1 MSDNTIIWSKPRKK
15 EQQYSYNW
23 QPFIEALKAHPG
35 EWGRYPD
42 KISKTLG
49 TYIKRGD
56 HNAFKDGRFEFV
68 TRGDKKNVYLWAR
81 YMGDSADAQDA
92 YSRAAEELAA
102 DVNKCKQQLITTLR
116 VIAGKQQASTHIS
129 AQHKA
134 KFAWAANTSVDALD
148 QLITDLRAKKPS
160 VAAQIMHQPSS
171 ARRALRGGQQ

>member
-1 MSDNTIIWSKPRKK
+1 M
-15 EQQYSYNW
+15 
-23 QPFIEALKAHPG
+23 
-35 EWGRYPD
+35 
-42 KISKTLG
+42 SKTLALK
-49 TYIKRGD
+49 IKRGD
-56 HNAFKDGRFEFV
+56 HNAFKDGQFEFAS
-68 TRGDKKNVYLWAR
+68 RGDRNKCYLWAR

-92 YSRAAEELAA
+92 YSRAAEEFAA

-171 ARRALRGGQQ
+171 ARRAPRGGHQ